1 MEAPL
6 RSTRKYAAFA
16 LLSILIVAL
25 LCALSADARFLAR
38 SAWEEARI
46 LHARQ
51 PIAALI
57 ADPATPP
64 RRRSQLRLVLAAR
77 AFAAGNLGLK
87 AGSTYTTFAD
97 VGEGPLLHVLSAS
110 PRYSLKPYR
119 WRFPVVGAIPYK
131 GFFDAAAAGAEQRRL
146 EAMGYD
152 TYLRPAGAFSTL
164 GWLPDPLLSTALDD
178 DPAELVATVI
188 HEIAHNTLW
197 VPGDASFNE
206 SYAEFVGYQGAAAF
220 FARRGDAR
228 TAARCAALWRD
239 EKRLADFYGAL
250 QGRLDALY
258 ASSLPQPVLE
268 ARREEIFTQAHDLLA
283 GPLGRSL
290 EVWSGR
296 SLARRPLNNARL
308 IAHRLYATGF
318 DQMEQMYALAGG
330 DLRRGIRQIAL
341 SVRRHPTLPALD
353 ALTLVIR
360 RSRPPLSLSANIKSE
375 KAGEIGGLFYVL

>member
-6 RSTRKYAAFA
+6 RCIKKKHAALAFLA
-16 LLSILIVAL
+16 LTVAL
-25 LCALSADARFLAR
+25 LATVSADARFLLR
-38 SAWEEARI
+38 SAWEEIRI

-51 PIAALI
+51 PIAALV

-64 RRRSQLRLVLAAR
+64 RRRAQLRLVLAAR
-77 AFAAGNLGLK
+77 AFAARDLGLK

-97 VGEGPLLHVLSAS
+97 IGEGPLLHVLSAS
-110 PRYSLKPYR
+110 PRYSLQPYR

-131 GFFDAAAAGAEQRRL
+131 GFFDEAAAKAEQRRL
-146 EAMGYD
+146 DAMGYD

-220 FARRGDAR
+220 FAQRGDTRNAE
-228 TAARCAALWRD
+228 RCAALWRD

-250 QGRLDALY
+250 QSRLEALY
-258 ASSLPQPVLE
+258 ASRLPQPVLE
-268 ARREEIFTQAHDLLA
+268 ARRAEIFHRAQALLA
-283 GPLGRSL
+283 GPLDRSL
-290 EVWSGR
+290 EAWSGR

-308 IAHRLYATGF
+308 IAHRIYATGF
-318 DQMEQMYALAGG
+318 DQMEQMYALAGR
-330 DLRRGIRQIAL
+330 DLRTGIRQIAV
-341 SVRRHPTLPALD
+341 SVHRHPSLPALD
-353 ALTLVIR
+353 ALTWVIR
-360 RSRPPLSLSANIKSE
+360 RSRPLAVPATL
-375 KAGEIGGLFYVL
+375 